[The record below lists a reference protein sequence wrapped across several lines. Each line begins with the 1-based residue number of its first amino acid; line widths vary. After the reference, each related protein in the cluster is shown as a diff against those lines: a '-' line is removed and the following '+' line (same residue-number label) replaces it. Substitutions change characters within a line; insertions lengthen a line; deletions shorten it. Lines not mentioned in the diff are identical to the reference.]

1 MALGGGQHFQ
11 PPRLMVGINRG
22 GHFLLTEEVAKNCLA
37 KSINQGGHLKM
48 FASVNTN

>member
-22 GHFLLTEEVAKNCLA
+22 GHFLLTEAVAKNHLA
-37 KSINQGGHLKM
+37 KSINRGGHVKIP
-48 FASVNTN
+48 ASVNRY